1 VERIEESV
9 MALWKK
15 VTHREW
21 QDWVGVG
28 LGALTLVSPFI
39 GDEPVGGIVM
49 LNAVVIGLVVLMI
62 SQLEIVG
69 PTSWEEIINAICG
82 LWLIVSP
89 LILGYSAAGQLRFW
103 HFGLG
108 ALVTIIAL
116 VELWQDRQKAGA

>member
-1 VERIEESV
+1 

-21 QDWVGVG
+21 QDWIGVG
-28 LGALTLVSPFI
+28 LGVLILVSPFI

-49 LNAVVIGLVVLMI
+49 LNAVVVGLVVLII

-89 LILGYSAAGQLRFW
+89 LIFGYSAAGQLRYW